1 MEEYCTA
8 LTDFLDRF
16 DVSGQETFSKKC
28 RIYGNIATSIQVVA
42 LIVQASYDTVTINVS
57 RNQVDAPS
65 FDLGKGE
72 RNKSPHPKKCRK
84 HKINTKRKRKRKMAI
99 DK

>member
-65 FDLGKGE
+65 FDLGKRE
-72 RNKSPHPKKCRK
+72 KQIPPPKK
-84 HKINTKRKRKRKMAI
+84 NVESTK
-99 DK
+99 